1 MPYFKISQPQ
11 RGFIIMEWRSICLPC
26 LTYVLI
32 KLISSPK
39 VLSVSG
45 KSTGMSKD
53 LKVSFYDFQVEGA
66 GYDLRSGS
74 WGPTEAKFF
83 LSEGASLIAL
93 HSVGFLQV
101 SNMWQATNSVPTIEQ
116 WMRWTGSLVL
126 WLFWSY
132 SKTEWECGALSVP
145 TQQKQVL

>member
-1 MPYFKISQPQ
+1 M
-11 RGFIIMEWRSICLPC
+11 GEDLICLPC

-66 GYDLRSGS
+66 GYDLRSES
-74 WGPTEAKFF
+74 EGPLKQFF
-83 LSEGASLIAL
+83 LSEGARSDCPSFSRI
-93 HSVGFLQV
+93 S
-101 SNMWQATNSVPTIEQ
+101 SSI
-116 WMRWTGSLVL
+116 
-126 WLFWSY
+126 
-132 SKTEWECGALSVP
+132 
-145 TQQKQVL
+145 